1 MLDLVPFA
9 GSRRQMTD
17 GDGEAEFVGQTLQ
30 FSLPQPNPCAVA
42 ATAIGGD
49 QQAACVGVSLA
60 SHGLPPASDGMNREA
75 CRVVIDA
82 HADPT
87 GVAGDVIH
95 LGRVARLLT
104 RCLL

>member
-1 MLDLVPFA
+1 
-9 GSRRQMTD
+9 MTD
-17 GDGEAEFVGQTLQ
+17 GDGEAKFVGQTLQ

-42 ATAIGGD
+42 AAAIGGD

-60 SHGLPPASDGMNREA
+60 SHGLPPASDGMNGEA

-87 GVAGDVIH
+87 GVAGDVYTPY
-95 LGRVARLLT
+95 GEARPSSGILKS
-104 RCLL
+104 